1 MSERMEAH
9 GKMRADR
16 EAPALVRALIETFA
30 GEQRVSADDTARV
43 LIAVEELVTNI
54 VKYGYEPGAEVGS
67 IDVTVW
73 TEDHRLGIGIADD
86 SNPFNPFAQ
95 PKPDLDAPIE
105 RRRIGGLGLHLVKSI
120 MDRTHYER
128 VGSRNV
134 VEISRRIALKA

>member
-1 MSERMEAH
+1 MSERIEAH
-9 GKMRADR
+9 RKVRADR
-16 EAPALVRALIETFA
+16 EAPALVRTLIETFT

-54 VKYGYEPGAEVGS
+54 VKYGYDPGAEVGS

-73 TEDHRLGIGIADD
+73 TEDNRLGIGIVDD

-95 PKPDLDAPIE
+95 PTPDLDGPLE

-120 MDRTHYER
+120 MDRTHYAR
-128 VGSRNV
+128 VDSHNV